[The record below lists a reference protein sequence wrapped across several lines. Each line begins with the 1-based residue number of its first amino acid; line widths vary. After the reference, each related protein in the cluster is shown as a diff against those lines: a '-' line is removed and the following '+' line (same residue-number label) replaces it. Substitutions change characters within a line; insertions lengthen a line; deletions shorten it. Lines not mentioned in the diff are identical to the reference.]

1 MEAVGFKLDERGA
14 RLFAAIP
21 FTAEVPLRWA
31 QWLLSDPLGRPF
43 LLRAWIVMEVVFVLL
58 AVSAIG
64 GLVLGFYFSWMAI
77 LASGLV
83 LAIVSATLLQKEGF
97 GFLAGIAI
105 IVVCLTVNQI
115 AYLIGVRLSARGPRS

>member
-1 MEAVGFKLDERGA
+1 
-14 RLFAAIP
+14 
-21 FTAEVPLRWA
+21 
-31 QWLLSDPLGRPF
+31 
-43 LLRAWIVMEVVFVLL
+43 MEVVFVLL

-64 GLVLGFYFSWMAI
+64 GLVLGFYLSWMAI

-97 GFLAGIAI
+97 GFLPGIAI

-115 AYLIGVRLSARGPRS
+115 AYLIGVRLSARGQQDKPSLPHDNPNDDPGESSRNDIAREYKR